1 MRYGYVRSATQD
13 KKQIDKQIE
22 LLKRF
27 NIDEFVIEESGHDLE
42 NLLEKLQAGDRLYVT
57 TIDRL
62 SRNVHTCL
70 DIATDLL
77 AKNITVYVGDYPIWF
92 RGAL

>member
-27 NIDEFVIEESGHDLE
+27 NIDEFVIEETGYDLE

-62 SRNVHTCL
+62 SRSANTCL

-77 AKNITVYVGDYPIWF
+77 AKNITVYVGDYPICF
-92 RGAL
+92 RN

>member
-1 MRYGYVRSATQD
+1 MKYGYVRSATQD
-13 KKQIDKQIE
+13 KEHINLQIE
-22 LLKRF
+22 RLKRF
-27 NIDEFVIEESGHDLE
+27 DIDEFVIEESGHDLE

-62 SRNVHTCL
+62 SRNANTCL

-92 RGAL
+92 RN

>member
-1 MRYGYVRSATQD
+1 MKYGYVRSTTQN
-13 KKQIDKQIE
+13 KEHINLQIE
-22 LLKRF
+22 RLKRF
-27 NIDEFVIEESGHDLE
+27 DIDEFVIEESGHDLE
-42 NLLEKLQAGDRLYVT
+42 NLLKKLQAGDRLYVT

-62 SRNVHTCL
+62 SRNANTCL

-92 RGAL
+92 RN

>member
-13 KKQIDKQIE
+13 KKQINKQIE

-27 NIDEFVIEESGHDLE
+27 NIDEFVIEETGHDLE
-42 NLLEKLQAGDRLYVT
+42 DLLKRLQSGDRLYVT

-62 SRNVHTCL
+62 SRNVNTCL

-77 AKNITVYVGDYPIWF
+77 ANNITVYIGDYPIWF
-92 RGAL
+92 RN

>member
-1 MRYGYVRSATQD
+1 MKYGYVRSATQD
-13 KKQIDKQIE
+13 KEQINKQIE

-27 NIDEFVIEESGHDLE
+27 NIDEFVIEETGHDLE
-42 NLLEKLQAGDRLYVT
+42 NLLEKLKSGDRLYVT
-57 TIDRL
+57 TLDRL
-62 SRNVHTCL
+62 SRSANTCL

>member
-13 KKQIDKQIE
+13 KEQINKQIE

-27 NIDEFVIEESGHDLE
+27 NIDEFVIEGTGHDLE
-42 NLLEKLQAGDRLYVT
+42 TLLEKLQSGDTLHVVT
-57 TIDRL
+57 LDRL
-62 SRNVHTCL
+62 SRNVNTCL

>member
-62 SRNVHTCL
+62 SRSVNTCL

>member
-1 MRYGYVRSATQD
+1 MRYGYIRSTTQN
-13 KKQIDKQIE
+13 KEHINKQIE

-27 NIDEFVIEESGHDLE
+27 DIDEFVIEESGHDLE
-42 NLLEKLQAGDRLYVT
+42 NLLKKLQSGDRLYVT

-62 SRNVHTCL
+62 SRNQNTCI

-77 AKNITVYVGDYPIWF
+77 TKNITVYVGDYPIWF

>member
-1 MRYGYVRSATQD
+1 MRYGYVRSATQN
-13 KKQIDKQIE
+13 KEQINKQIE

-27 NIDEFVIEESGHDLE
+27 NIDEFVIEETGHDLE
-42 NLLEKLQAGDRLYVT
+42 TLLEKLQSGDTLHVVT
-57 TIDRL
+57 LDRL
-62 SRNVHTCL
+62 SRNENTYL

-92 RGAL
+92 RN